1 MENNYTAIIEDLL
14 KAVEIVAQSK
24 VDQIQF
30 DKTEIC
36 TIIDASKRDDGQYT
50 VTTGSIN
57 FEAYSESTKYRKNDT
72 VRVTIPNGDYSKKKY
87 IEGKYVTDNN
97 MNPIA
102 YVSPSDSVV
111 DVAENLIK
119 TNETFSIKSNEET
132 LEKCIWSIDIA
143 NSPYAD
149 FQQQGLYDVLL
160 LKANF
165 KCLLSNYNVI
175 QGHYGLRL
183 DFYIETPNAKQY
195 SKKQVF
201 LDTEDMFGNPYSYN
215 IYTLQEK
222 KIDIKSL
229 GNIKVIGL
237 FLYQKKDFEYFKDKG
252 KKLIPLPIGDNIF
265 VKDLFLSFGNDL
277 SNIADNTV
285 KLVTKSS
292 PTYKLNG
299 EETDNEKVIN
309 LLWYNKSPENK
320 YLGYSDG
327 IVDRVYDE
335 IAYIQKNNRNIRMQT
350 QMGKEVPQD
359 ESGLTLGADKEEII
373 QLLKE
378 LNALTGKDLFSK
390 LIAFKES
397 LSPLGET
404 QLLEKEKT
412 VNKIFEELLSGE
424 NSIGVASNEFVTIS
438 EDINDYYSENLLNAY
453 KLLELKE
460 EVSYIATDKN
470 FITSIQTAF
479 KEKIKKPLETFLQ
492 DLEKLIQVHTS
503 FSSIYDWYSP
513 QINKLIE
520 SIDDTQEK
528 VIILLNNDEL
538 QNFFVVNYNYVKY
551 IIPEDEDNNK
561 YCIYWYRYEKG
572 YYDSAEPFLEE
583 EWKRIDIQ
591 NYGLPLETE
600 NGYYVARPNIKDN
613 SFTFMANG
621 ELPIEKYRVVLF
633 YNHEMFL
640 SNILEF
646 TNEDNTLS
654 NLPAD
659 LTDAIY
665 LEHGKNSQD
674 SYQSYGANNYLINA
688 ADAYTKREIKLS
700 FNGKKLKESDLI
712 GAQIFWYI
720 PNNSTM
726 LTYNIKNFENYTNDL
741 KNSEDEALPQSEH
754 FKSGFTCF
762 YKTFTEEDKTITYGI
777 EKYYIPTANRNTIY
791 CKILKDELVFQA
803 EITFVFSTFGT
814 SGTDYTLVVH
824 PQGFQTAVEQNKELD
839 LAISLYDYNN
849 KKLNLTTDTTGD
861 GRNTKISWF
870 DGYSKYS
877 SILLDKNNKVTGAKI
892 IYGNAINNYPGIIQV
907 ETTVQVLKNK
917 NINLTTL
924 YPIPYSATNEEF
936 DYYIEG
942 ATTVVYDSMGSN
954 PIYYKDPY
962 KIFRSDTN
970 EEITENITWIIENHG
985 KSQNSTLVNSFIP
998 SLDSKNRLVP
1008 SNFYLTIPTGEAQL
1022 QPVVIC
1028 KQGEKIIWA
1037 QPIILMQNRY
1047 ASNMLNSWDGS
1058 FEINEENGTI
1068 MSTMIG
1074 AGKKDS
1080 NNTFSGILMGDIS
1093 NVSNEDNGSGIGIYG
1108 FHEGAQSFAF
1118 MNDGTGFIGKSGHG
1132 RIYFDGNQS
1141 QIRSAAWSQTKNAAG
1156 MCIDLDDGW
1165 IDMKGAKKN
1174 EDGSYNADGTQSHVR
1189 IDVKDPYFQIKSV
1202 NGNELIH
1209 IGSNEY
1215 YMQTDNFSND
1225 NKTGLQF
1232 DLKAGDLIGYR
1243 FLLTA
1248 YNTNNLENI
1257 RAIMIDSDDS
1267 YYPFQIG
1274 SSITDENEITRRTF
1288 AIGWDGSIHT
1298 PGFYVDSSGAI
1309 SATSGYIGGWRID
1322 QNSIYSNSAKIELSS
1337 KNDCIN
1343 IKSGSINLYGSD
1355 SILNFVASE
1364 DDITK
1369 QIGLY
1374 PGYYKASEDSSGVF
1388 CLVVGGK
1395 YGLGSLGITQNL
1407 YVLNS
1412 IKANGINLS
1421 TALIGSSMSI
1431 CSLPSPDII
1440 TLKINNTATTLNTWI
1455 EGKISPINTKLTDLD
1470 STVTELTNN
1479 ITALEKNI
1487 NSIETALDSYYES
1500 WGKTLTKH
1508 EERILSLEARNYVT
1522 KSELETILA
1531 GYVKK
1536 DPNAM

>member
-119 TNETFSIKSNEET
+119 TNETFGIKSNEET

-237 FLYQKKDFEYFKDKG
+237 FLYQKKDFEYFKDKE

-292 PTYKLNG
+292 STYKLNG

-327 IVDRVYDE
+327 IVDRIYDE

-359 ESGLTLGADKEEII
+359 ESGLTLGADREEII

-412 VNKIFEELLSGE
+412 VNEIFEELLSGE

-438 EDINDYYSENLLNAY
+438 EDINNYYSENLLNAY

-460 EVSYIATDKN
+460 EVSYIDTDKN
-470 FITSIQTAF
+470 FITFIQTTF
-479 KEKIKKPLETFLQ
+479 KGKIKEPLETFLQ

-503 FSSIYDWYSP
+503 FSSVYDWYKP

-520 SIDDTQEK
+520 SIDNTQEK
-528 VIILLNNDEL
+528 VIILLNNDKL
-538 QNFFVVNYNYVKY
+538 QNFFAVNYNYTKY

-572 YYDSAEPFLEE
+572 YYDSTEPFLEE
-583 EWKRIDIQ
+583 EWKRLDIQ

-762 YKTFTEEDKTITYGI
+762 YKTFTEEDKTIIYGI

-849 KKLNLTTDTTGD
+849 KKLNLTTDTAGD

-877 SILLDKNNKVTGAKI
+877 SVLLDKNNKVTGAKI
-892 IYGNAINNYPGIIQV
+892 AYGNAISNYPGIIQV

-924 YPIPYSATNEEF
+924 YPIPYSATNEDF

-985 KSQNSTLVNSFIP
+985 KTQGSTLVNSFMP

-1008 SNFYLTIPTGEAQL
+1008 SNFYLTVPTGEVQL

-1074 AGKKDS
+1074 AGKKNS
-1080 NNTFSGILMGDIS
+1080 NNTFSGILMGDIQGGAKFNS
-1093 NVSNEDNGSGIGIYG
+1093 DNKTGIGIYG

-1118 MNDGTGFIGKSGHG
+1118 SNDGTGFIGKSGNG
-1132 RIYFDGNQS
+1132 RIIFDGNTG
-1141 QIRSAAWSQTKNAAG
+1141 QIKSAAWLNNSENTG
-1156 MCIDLDDGW
+1156 MCIDIDNGW
-1165 IDMKGAKKN
+1165 LEIKGAEYISGEQGN
-1174 EDGSYNADGTQSHVR
+1174 ISTQPSIRLDISDPFFR
-1189 IDVKDPYFQIKSV
+1189 IVSIKGKD
-1202 NGNELIH
+1202 LIH
-1209 IGSNEY
+1209 IGSQEY
-1215 YMQTDNFSND
+1215 YMQTDNFSD
-1225 NKTGLQF
+1225 TNKTGLKF
-1232 DLKAGDLIGYR
+1232 DLMAGKLIGYD
-1243 FLLTA
+1243 FDLSAGTISGTSISGGTISGGYITGGTVDGA
-1248 YNTNNLENI
+1248 EI
-1257 RAIMIDSDDS
+1257 
-1267 YYPFQIG
+1267 IG
-1274 SSITDENEITRRTF
+1274 
-1288 AIGWDGSIHT
+1288 GSIYV
-1298 PGFYVDSSGAI
+1298 PNQINPLFQVDSSGNMKTI
-1309 SATSGYIGGWRID
+1309 SAELQKCKVTDDLWIQGSNGIKFGAEGTDNYTVSLFPSALSGELDKDIVGIDCSGDFDIKEKLYVRNGAYLYTTTQIMGAQCSIGTTECQISSSD
-1322 QNSIYSNSAKIELSS
+1322 TKFTNSTLPQIRAKEWTQGDFNTGILEYSNI
-1337 KNDCIN
+1337 
-1343 IKSGSINLYGSD
+1343 
-1355 SILNFVASE
+1355 ASE
-1364 DDITK
+1364 AWITSW
-1369 QIGLY
+1369 
-1374 PGYYKASEDSSGVF
+1374 A
-1388 CLVVGGK
+1388 
-1395 YGLGSLGITQNL
+1395 
-1407 YVLNS
+1407 
-1412 IKANGINLS
+1412 INDL
-1421 TALIGSSMSI
+1421 
-1431 CSLPSPDII
+1431 LPSLQRLSNRILAAD
-1440 TLKINNTATTLNTWI
+1440 
-1455 EGKISPINTKLTDLD
+1455 
-1470 STVTELTNN
+1470 NN
-1479 ITALEKNI
+1479 ITALGNRVD
-1487 NSIETALDSYYES
+1487 SIETTLDSYYNLC
-1500 WGKTLTKH
+1500 GNKLTDH
-1508 EERILSLEARNYVT
+1508 EERISALEARNYVT

>member
-119 TNETFSIKSNEET
+119 TNETFGIKSNEET

-583 EWKRIDIQ
+583 EWKRLDIQ

-762 YKTFTEEDKTITYGI
+762 YKTFTEEDKIIIYGI

-791 CKILKDELVFQA
+791 CKILKDEFVFQA

-924 YPIPYSATNEEF
+924 YPIPYSATNVEF

-1008 SNFYLTIPTGEAQL
+1008 SNFYLTIPTSEAQL

-1028 KQGEKIIWA
+1028 KQEEKIIWV

-1080 NNTFSGILMGDIS
+1080 NNTFSGILMGDIQGGAKF
-1093 NVSNEDNGSGIGIYG
+1093 NPDNKTGIGIYG

-1118 MNDGTGFIGKSGHG
+1118 SNDGTGFIGKSGNG
-1132 RIYFDGNQS
+1132 RIIFDGNTG
-1141 QIRSAAWSQTKNAAG
+1141 QIKSAAWLTSEKIIDGNQQLQQGT
-1156 MCIDLDDGW
+1156 CIDFDNG
-1165 IDMKGAKKN
+1165 IIIMKGPETLEPDNLETIKQPMIKLDAV
-1174 EDGSYNADGTQSHVR
+1174 G
-1189 IDVKDPYFQIKSV
+1189 DPYFQARSI
-1202 NGNELIH
+1202 NGNNLIY
-1209 IGSNEY
+1209 ISNDEY
-1215 YMQTDNFSND
+1215 YMQTDNFSD
-1225 NKTGLQF
+1225 SIDKAGLKF
-1232 DLKAGDLIGYR
+1232 DLKNGELIGYNFKLQAGTTPNQITIDSQGEYPLIIGNNFSVTWSGMVSMSNADISGTIAASGGSIGKWLITSDGNLQSNDKTVILNGSTGSIAGTSISVPAKDPKFNVSNEGILIATDCILAGKLTIPGDQSIVFVDPNDSTVDFATFSIKPSFGGEENTVYCTSSMAVEGTLFVKNGIQCTGLNAALRVVASNVEVPR
-1243 FLLTA
+1243 FSAIVASFEDNTQTLTDYLNSVFLKTESDPEFTKWVNST
-1248 YNTNNLENI
+1248 YNTNYGATNETI
-1257 RAIMIDSDDS
+1257 RLLQD
-1267 YYPFQIG
+1267 
-1274 SSITDENEITRRTF
+1274 
-1288 AIGWDGSIHT
+1288 
-1298 PGFYVDSSGAI
+1298 
-1309 SATSGYIGGWRID
+1309 RI
-1322 QNSIYSNSAKIELSS
+1322 E
-1337 KNDCIN
+1337 
-1343 IKSGSINLYGSD
+1343 
-1355 SILNFVASE
+1355 
-1364 DDITK
+1364 
-1369 QIGLY
+1369 
-1374 PGYYKASEDSSGVF
+1374 
-1388 CLVVGGK
+1388 
-1395 YGLGSLGITQNL
+1395 
-1407 YVLNS
+1407 
-1412 IKANGINLS
+1412 
-1421 TALIGSSMSI
+1421 
-1431 CSLPSPDII
+1431 
-1440 TLKINNTATTLNTWI
+1440 
-1455 EGKISPINTKLTDLD
+1455 
-1470 STVTELTNN
+1470 
-1479 ITALEKNI
+1479 ALE
-1487 NSIETALDSYYES
+1487 A
-1500 WGKTLTKH
+1500 KH
-1508 EERILSLEARNYVT
+1508 ENT
-1522 KSELETILA
+1522 
-1531 GYVKK
+1531 
-1536 DPNAM
+1536 